1 MPLDFPGQGNYIPI
15 HTKKRNPKRN
25 LKVRTGRPRCF
36 CKEEALDKAMNVFW
50 RQGYEGASLS
60 DLTKAMGINSPSL
73 YACFG
78 SKEGLFKAVLER
90 YDQRRETF
98 MKEVLAAPTPA
109 AVAEAYLMG
118 VAAFTSDTSGR
129 NPPGCLMV
137 QGGLATGD
145 NVIPETLARHRAE
158 KEVML
163 RTRFEQAKK
172 SGDLPKTSDPAA
184 LARYLMVMANGI
196 CVQAAAGAT
205 LKELREVAAIALT
218 NWPAM
223 IASGAKKSRTK
234 EPA

>member
-1 MPLDFPGQGNYIPI
+1 M
-15 HTKKRNPKRN
+15 
-25 LKVRTGRPRCF
+25 RTGRPRCF

-60 DLTKAMGINSPSL
+60 DLTKAMGINPPSL

-90 YDQRRETF
+90 YDQRREAF
-98 MKEVLAAPTPA
+98 MAQVVASPT
-109 AVAEAYLMG
+109 VAEVAHAYLMG
-118 VAAFTSDTSGR
+118 VAGFVSDTGGR

-137 QGGLATGD
+137 QGGLSGSAKD
-145 NVIPETLARHRAE
+145 IPDMLARHRAE
-158 KEVML
+158 KEAML

-172 SGDLPKTSDPAA
+172 SGELAKSSDPAA
-184 LARYLMVMANGI
+184 LARYLMVMANGL
-196 CVQAAAGAT
+196 CVQAAAGASE
-205 LKELREVAAIALT
+205 KELKEVAAIALA

-223 IASGAKKSRTK
+223 AAVKKSRAK

>member
-1 MPLDFPGQGNYIPI
+1 M
-15 HTKKRNPKRN
+15 T
-25 LKVRTGRPRCF
+25 
-36 CKEEALDKAMNVFW
+36 VFW
-50 RQGYEGASLS
+50 RKGYEGASLS
-60 DLTKAMGINSPSL
+60 DLTKAMGINPPSL

-78 SKEGLFKAVLER
+78 SKEGLFRSVLER
-90 YDQRRETF
+90 YDQRREMF
-98 MKEVLAAPTPA
+98 MSEVLAAPTAA

-137 QGGLATGD
+137 QGGLSCGD
-145 NVIPETLARHRAE
+145 KDIPEMLARHRAE
-158 KEVML
+158 KEAML

-172 SGDLPKTSDPAA
+172 SGDLSKASDPAA

-205 LKELREVAAIALT
+205 LKELREVAAMALA
-218 NWPAM
+218 NWPAS
-223 IASGAKKSRTK
+223 AAAAPKKSRAK